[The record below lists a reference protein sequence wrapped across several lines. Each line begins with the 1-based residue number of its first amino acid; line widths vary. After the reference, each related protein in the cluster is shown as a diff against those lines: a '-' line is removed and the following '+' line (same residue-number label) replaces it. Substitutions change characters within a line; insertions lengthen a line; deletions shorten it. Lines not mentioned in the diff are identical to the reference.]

1 MIEVFELWILILRE
15 GGGGEGRVRVNS
27 SLPEL
32 LGQKKMCRNRI
43 FSPKH
48 IPRTFDVFDSFITI
62 VELYFYIFFFSSFL
76 RSLFFERIERT
87 RKNKWNDFGFEIFG
101 YVVVC

>member
-1 MIEVFELWILILRE
+1 M
-15 GGGGEGRVRVNS
+15 NS

-48 IPRTFDVFDSFITI
+48 IPRTFDVFDSFIAI

>member
-48 IPRTFDVFDSFITI
+48 IPRTFDVFDSFIAI
-62 VELYFYIFFFSSFL
+62 VELYFYIFFF
-76 RSLFFERIERT
+76 FFFFAFVVF
-87 RKNKWNDFGFEIFG
+87 RKN
-101 YVVVC
+101 